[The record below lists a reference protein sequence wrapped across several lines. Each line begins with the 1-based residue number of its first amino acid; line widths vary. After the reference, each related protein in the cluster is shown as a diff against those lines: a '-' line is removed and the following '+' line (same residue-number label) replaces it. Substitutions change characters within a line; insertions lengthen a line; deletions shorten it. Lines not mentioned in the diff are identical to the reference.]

1 MGDHMKH
8 QGHTYV
14 IFIEQTWNSHF
25 LTFLYIFIIHTLLYY
40 RKCLKMKMVL
50 EFGAQGGLKLNRNL
64 SCIFIYI
71 FHGLP
76 TFFFSADFMYL

>member
-1 MGDHMKH
+1 
-8 QGHTYV
+8 
-14 IFIEQTWNSHF
+14 
-25 LTFLYIFIIHTLLYY
+25 
-40 RKCLKMKMVL
+40 MKMVL

-76 TFFFSADFMYL
+76 TFFFSADLHYVCIYTYVCIYNIHMCMNPKTGKLHDVQFKN